1 MAGFLVRVVIV
12 MAGLWIASALVPG
25 IEIGSGW
32 TLFGAALLLGVV
44 NAIIRPVIVILTL
57 PVTILTLGLF
67 LLVINAGMLGLVA
80 AFFDGFYIAGFGA
93 ALLGAIII
101 SITGWIA
108 SWFIGPRGRMDIVVV
123 RRHNP

>member
-25 IEIGSGW
+25 IEIRSGW
-32 TLFGAALLLGVV
+32 TLLGAAVLLGVV

-57 PVTILTLGLF
+57 PVTIFTLGLF
-67 LLVINAGMLGLVA
+67 LLVINAGMLGLTA
-80 AFFDGFYIAGFGA
+80 AFFDGFHISGFGS
-93 ALLGAIII
+93 ALLGSILV

-108 SWFIGPRGRMDIVVV
+108 SWFIGPRGRVDIVMV
-123 RRHNP
+123 RQNRS